1 MPQDYSL
8 EAVQKRLESHAQTFD
23 TLLKL
28 IPAKYYITDHTDDD
42 KPSKFMKNKR
52 KQAPKQAVKEA
63 SKKAKKAKLDPESH
77 KTVAELQQEAAERK
91 EAEKKSDVVDDDEE
105 SESNDAEDDDMVEAN
120 FAGLGNGIASDDDDD
135 EDDDEEDDDVQDKM
149 DTSNSDSA
157 NITPMVKTDISELK
171 ERLHKRI
178 ADLRK
183 NRNAPNSDAANPK
196 SRDSILQSR
205 MKRKQ
210 DRKKS
215 LQAQKEKRSKGAVNE
230 EIIPES
236 APVNKGKVE
245 KYSASSIKDDG
256 DLFFG
261 RIETGAEHKKKKGP
275 SDAKTQLKAV
285 EAKQQKLEKLRKE
298 DKEKAGQLEE
308 KETWRK
314 ALSLAS
320 GEKVKDDVKLLKKTI
335 RREEHVKLK
344 SSKAWN
350 ERKEKVKKDESDKI
364 KKRNANI
371 QKKVDAKK
379 DKKMGKKPKAPKA
392 RPGFEGKGKKPM
404 HASKKAKASKRSA
417 EGMNNKKK

>member
-1 MPQDYSL
+1 MPLDYSL
-8 EAVQKRLESHAQTFD
+8 EALQNRLESHAQTFD

-77 KTVAELQQEAAERK
+77 KSVAELQREAAERK
-91 EAEKKSDVVDDDEE
+91 EAEKKLQDDDEIDDENE
-105 SESNDAEDDDMVEAN
+105 SSDEIDDDEMVEAN
-120 FAGLGNGIASDDDDD
+120 FAGLGNGIASDDEEEEDD
-135 EDDDEEDDDVQDKM
+135 EDDEIEDAEEKM
-149 DTSNSDSA
+149 DVETSTTDSA

-183 NRNAPNSDAANPK
+183 NRNAPNSDPSNAK

-210 DRKKS
+210 DRKKN
-215 LQAQKEKRSKGAVNE
+215 LQAQKEKRSKGSVNE
-230 EIIPES
+230 EIIKES
-236 APVNKGKVE
+236 TVGKSGKDE
-245 KYSASSIKDDG
+245 KFSTSSIKEDS

-285 EAKQQKLEKLRKE
+285 EAKQQKLERLRKE
-298 DKEKAGQLEE
+298 DKERASQLEE
-308 KETWRK
+308 KETWKK

-335 RREEHVKLK
+335 KREEHVKLK
-344 SSKAWN
+344 SAKAWN
-350 ERKEKVKKDESDKI
+350 ERKEKVKKDEADKV
-364 KKRNANI
+364 KKRTANI
-371 QKKVDAKK
+371 QKKIDAKK
-379 DKKMGKKPKAPKA
+379 DKRMGKKPKA

-404 HASKKAKASKRSA
+404 HKKGSK
-417 EGMNNKKK
+417 GNMNKKK

>member
-1 MPQDYSL
+1 
-8 EAVQKRLESHAQTFD
+8 
-23 TLLKL
+23 
-28 IPAKYYITDHTDDD
+28 
-42 KPSKFMKNKR
+42 
-52 KQAPKQAVKEA
+52 
-63 SKKAKKAKLDPESH
+63 
-77 KTVAELQQEAAERK
+77 
-91 EAEKKSDVVDDDEE
+91 
-105 SESNDAEDDDMVEAN
+105 MVEAN
-120 FAGLGNGIASDDDDD
+120 FAGLGNDIAS
-135 EDDDEEDDDVQDKM
+135 DDDEEDDDEKEDEQDKM

-183 NRNAPNSDAANPK
+183 NRNAPSSDAANPK

-215 LQAQKEKRSKGAVNE
+215 LQAQKEKRSKGSVNE
-230 EIIPES
+230 EIIQES

-335 RREEHVKLK
+335 KREEHIKLK
-344 SSKAWN
+344 SAKAWN
-350 ERKEKVKKDESDKI
+350 ERKEKVKKDESEKV
-364 KKRNANI
+364 KKRTANI
-371 QKKVDAKK
+371 QKRIDAKK
-379 DKKMGKKPKAPKA
+379 DRKMGKKVIKCLLY
-392 RPGFEGKGKKPM
+392 
-404 HASKKAKASKRSA
+404 
-417 EGMNNKKK
+417 

>member
-91 EAEKKSDVVDDDEE
+91 EAEKKPQAAVVDDED
-105 SESNDAEDDDMVEAN
+105 SESNDDAEDDEMIEAN
-120 FAGLGNGIASDDDDD
+120 FAGLSNGIASDD
-135 EDDDEEDDDVQDKM
+135 EEDDEEEDEDEQDKM
-149 DTSNSDSA
+149 DTSDSA

-230 EIIPES
+230 EIIQES

-379 DKKMGKKPKAPKA
+379 DKRMGKKPKAPKA